1 MFLVYSQFSFVLEA
15 REWTQTQH
23 TAHTFLFVYSRLYIF
38 LQRSRTAATYI
49 CTSIISLTWR
59 DSLLLTIYTHMC
71 WTRSDLRR
79 RALYRLM
86 HAQSL
91 QAIKDWFT
99 FADSSGIFKFRKSI
113 TLYLLVCNLH
123 RFKLKGKYNM
133 DYGLHYTSIHHV
145 NLRCCT
151 VAHLIHLH
159 PYSSW
164 FYHSSSLEIFHPDTS
179 QLIMQSSWFG

>member
-1 MFLVYSQFSFVLEA
+1 MFLVFSQFSFVLEA
-15 REWTQTQH
+15 QEWTQTQH

-59 DSLLLTIYTHMC
+59 DSLLLTIYIYT
-71 WTRSDLRR
+71 WAGIDLIS
-79 RALYRLM
+79 AGELCRLM

-99 FADSSGIFKFRKSI
+99 FAESSGIFKFRKSI
-113 TLYLLVCNLH
+113 TLHLLVCIVLSK
-123 RFKLKGKYNM
+123 RASITWNM
-133 DYGLHYTSIHHV
+133 DYIIRVYIWYIHHV

-159 PYSSW
+159 PYCSW
-164 FYHSSSLEIFHPDTS
+164 FYHSVSLEIFHPDTS
-179 QLIMQSSWFG
+179 DYTI